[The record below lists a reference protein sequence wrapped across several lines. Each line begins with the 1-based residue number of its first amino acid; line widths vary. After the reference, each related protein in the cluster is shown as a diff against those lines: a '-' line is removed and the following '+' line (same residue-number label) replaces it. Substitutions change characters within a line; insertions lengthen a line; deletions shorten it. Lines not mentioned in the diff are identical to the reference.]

1 MTSTRIAGILTLVL
15 LTGSACASAD
25 DTNASEEQPS
35 KSSSPVLADYLG
47 TWGTANQGTR
57 GPRYTFTEDG
67 KFRAFDG
74 CNNVHGT
81 WTFEDPGI
89 TITTTGGS
97 TAGCP
102 GFTEASAAVITS
114 GQLTGRADDVTIW
127 TISQSPS

>member
-1 MTSTRIAGILTLVL
+1 MTSIRIAGILTLVL
-15 LTGSACASAD
+15 LTVSACAGSD
-25 DTNASEEQPS
+25 DTNAPEEQPS
-35 KSSSPVLADYLG
+35 KSGSPVQADYLG
-47 TWGTANQGTR
+47 TWGTANQSTR
-57 GPRYTFTEDG
+57 HPRYTFTEDG

-102 GFTEASAAVITS
+102 GFTEATTAVITS
-114 GQLTGRADDVTIW
+114 GQLTGRADDVTIG
-127 TISQSPS
+127 TITQGPS